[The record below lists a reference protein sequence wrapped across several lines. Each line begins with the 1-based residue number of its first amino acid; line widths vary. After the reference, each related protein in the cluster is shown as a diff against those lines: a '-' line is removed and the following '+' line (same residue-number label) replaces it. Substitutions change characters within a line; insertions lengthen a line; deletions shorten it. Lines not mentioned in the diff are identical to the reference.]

1 MDIREWITRHI
12 RYCLLAT
19 ETSYSSKGGT
29 FKFNNRGRIKCQ
41 CLNAVGR
48 GGGAFASHKN
58 KPIKLICLFLSD
70 SNVPPLFQQHS
81 SIQVPQ
87 QLLLLG
93 DELISSWWMH
103 TFVLCLDLE
112 GGGEP
117 TGYMKCY
124 P

>member
-1 MDIREWITRHI
+1 MLECCW
-12 RYCLLAT
+12 
-19 ETSYSSKGGT
+19 K
-29 FKFNNRGRIKCQ
+29 
-41 CLNAVGR
+41 R
-48 GGGAFASHKN
+48 GGCIRISQEQAYQVDMLVLVRFERA
-58 KPIKLICLFLSD
+58 
-70 SNVPPLFQQHS
+70 PPLFQQHS

-117 TGYMKCY
+117 TGCMKCY